1 MVNLSTVPT
10 NIEKMVFVVNIYDAR
25 ARNQHFG
32 MIRNAFIRLV
42 DMDTRSEIC
51 RFNLSEN
58 YNGMTGLVVGE
69 IYRKNGAWKFNAI
82 GQPVQEASRL
92 DSLIRLFA

>member
-1 MVNLSTVPT
+1 
-10 NIEKMVFVVNIYDAR
+10 
-25 ARNQHFG
+25 

-42 DMDTRSEIC
+42 DVDTGTEIC

-69 IYRKNGAWKFNAI
+69 IYKRNGDWKFNAI

-92 DSLIRLFA
+92 DSLIRLYI